1 MRKLLLFAL
10 TVSAVIFSGCS
21 SKEVVAGYQGPKEVS
36 AYLIAPLMSTQETK
50 DALKAQGFEIVS
62 VSKVGK
68 AKLDSIVFTNDYLK
82 SLADRPG
89 RGFVAG
95 SLRALVN
102 TEDKEVRIN
111 NPRYFVRAFLQKDYK
126 LNDEQPLLDAINKA
140 FGELKPSEDKWDF
153 DGLANYQFM
162 ISRPYYQDVIVA
174 AEGENEA
181 LKSSLE
187 KNAKKNL
194 VFKIELSEGRTLYG
208 VNLGKRTMKFVDK
221 IGVQNAGLLPWMIL
235 IEDGKATAMRADYY
249 IAISYPLLDM
259 GGFMGIMTVPGA
271 VEKDLTKYFK

>member
-1 MRKLLLFAL
+1 
-10 TVSAVIFSGCS
+10 
-21 SKEVVAGYQGPKEVS
+21 
-36 AYLIAPLMSTQETK
+36 MSTQKTEA
-50 DALKAQGFEIVS
+50 ALKAQGFEILS

-68 AKLDSIVFTNDYLK
+68 AKLESIVFTNDHLK
-82 SLADRPG
+82 TLADRPG

-95 SLRALVN
+95 ALRALVN
-102 TEDKEVRIN
+102 TEAKEVRIS
-111 NPRYFVRAFLQKDYK
+111 NPRYFVRAFLQKDYQ
-126 LNDEQPLLDAINKA
+126 LNDEQPLLDALNKA
-140 FGELKPSEDKWDF
+140 FADLKPSEDKWDF

-162 ISRPYYQDVIVA
+162 IGRPYYQDVILA

-181 LKSSLE
+181 LKSTLE

-194 VFKIELSEGRTLYG
+194 IFKLELSEGRTLYG
-208 VNLGKRTMKFVDK
+208 VNLDKRTMKFVDK
-221 IGVQNAGLLPWMIL
+221 IGVHNAGLLPWMVL
-235 IEDGKATAMRADYY
+235 VENGKATAMRADYY

>member
-1 MRKLLLFAL
+1 MRKLLLFVLA
-10 TVSAVIFSGCS
+10 VSALLFSGCS
-21 SKEVVAGYQGPKEVS
+21 SKEVVAGYEGPKEVS
-36 AYLIAPLMSTQETK
+36 TYFIAPLMSTDETK
-50 DALKAQGFEIVS
+50 AALEAQGFEILS

-68 AKLDSIVFTNDYLK
+68 SKLDSIVFTNDYLK
-82 SLADRPG
+82 QLANKPG
-89 RGFVAG
+89 RGFLAG

-102 TEDKEVRIN
+102 TDDKEVRIN

-126 LNDEQPLLDAINKA
+126 LNDEVPLLDALHKA
-140 FGELKPSEDKWDF
+140 FPELKPSADKWDF

-174 AEGENEA
+174 AEGENAA
-181 LKSSLE
+181 LQESLV

-194 VFKIELSEGRTLYG
+194 IFTLELSEGRTLYG
-208 VNLGKRTMKFVDK
+208 VNLASRTMKFVDK
-221 IGVQNAGLLPWMIL
+221 IGVQNAGLLPWMVL
-235 IEDGKATAMRADYY
+235 VEDGKATAMRADYY

-271 VEKDLTKYFK
+271 VEKDVGKYFK

>member
-10 TVSAVIFSGCS
+10 SLSALVFSGCS

-36 AYLIAPLMSTQETK
+36 TYLVAPLMSTQETE
-50 DALKAQGFEIVS
+50 DALKAQGFEILS

-68 AKLDSIVFTNDYLK
+68 SKLDSIVFTNDHLK
-82 SLADRPG
+82 TLADRPG

-95 SLRALVN
+95 ALRALVN
-102 TEDKEVRIN
+102 TETKEVRIS
-111 NPRYFVRAFLQKDYK
+111 NPRYFVRAFLQKDYQ
-126 LNDEQPLLDAINKA
+126 LNDEQPLLDALNKA
-140 FGELKPSEDKWDF
+140 FSDLKHSEDKWDF

-162 ISRPYYQDVIVA
+162 IGRPYYQDVILA

-181 LKSSLE
+181 LKSTLE

-194 VFKIELSEGRTLYG
+194 IFKLELSEGRTLYG
-208 VNLGKRTMKFVDK
+208 VDLDKRTMKFVDK
-221 IGVQNAGLLPWMIL
+221 IGVHNAGLLPWMVL
-235 IEDGKATAMRADYY
+235 VENGKATAMRADYY

-271 VEKDLTKYFK
+271 VEKDIGKYFK

>member
-36 AYLIAPLMSTQETK
+36 TYLVAPLMSTQKTEA
-50 DALKAQGFEIVS
+50 ALKAQGFEILS

-68 AKLDSIVFTNDYLK
+68 AKLESIVFTNDHLK
-82 SLADRPG
+82 TLADRPG

-95 SLRALVN
+95 ALRALVN
-102 TEDKEVRIN
+102 TEAKEVRIS
-111 NPRYFVRAFLQKDYK
+111 NPRYFVRAFLQKDYQ
-126 LNDEQPLLDAINKA
+126 LNDEQPLLDALNKA
-140 FGELKPSEDKWDF
+140 FADLKPSEDKWDF

-162 ISRPYYQDVIVA
+162 IGRPYYQDVILA

-181 LKSSLE
+181 LKSTLE

-194 VFKIELSEGRTLYG
+194 IFKLELSEGRTLYG
-208 VNLGKRTMKFVDK
+208 VNLDKRTMKFVDK
-221 IGVQNAGLLPWMIL
+221 IGVHNAGLLPWMVL
-235 IEDGKATAMRADYY
+235 VENGKATAMRADYY

>member
-21 SKEVVAGYQGPKEVS
+21 SKEVVTGYQGPKEVS
-36 AYLIAPLMSTQETK
+36 TYLVAPLMSTQETK
-50 DALKAQGFEIVS
+50 DALKAQGFEILS

-68 AKLDSIVFTNDYLK
+68 AKLDSIVFTNDHLK
-82 SLADRPG
+82 MLADRPG

-95 SLRALVN
+95 ALRALVN
-102 TEDKEVRIN
+102 TEAKEVRIS
-111 NPRYFVRAFLQKDYK
+111 NPRYFVRAFLQKDYQ
-126 LNDEQPLLDAINKA
+126 LNDEQPLLDALDKA
-140 FGELKPSEDKWDF
+140 FADLKPSEDKWDF

-194 VFKIELSEGRTLYG
+194 IFKLELSEGRALYG
-208 VNLGKRTMKFVDK
+208 VNLDKRTMKFVDK
-221 IGVQNAGLLPWMIL
+221 IGVHNAGLLPWMVL
-235 IEDGKATAMRADYY
+235 IENGKATAMRADYY